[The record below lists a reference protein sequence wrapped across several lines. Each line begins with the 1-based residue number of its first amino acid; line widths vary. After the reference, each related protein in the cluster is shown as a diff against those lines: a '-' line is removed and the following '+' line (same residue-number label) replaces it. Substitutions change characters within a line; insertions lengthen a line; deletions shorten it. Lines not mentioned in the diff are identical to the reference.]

1 MTTFLGTDKSIIRR
15 SEDLKLEICEI
26 SFSEIKGTFDEV
38 LKITISVCSNL
49 SFKSLYGTYLM
60 PKSSAIALLFEFV
73 LLQIK
78 IF

>member
-38 LKITISVCSNL
+38 LKILYQFVVICLSNL
-49 SFKSLYGTYLM
+49 CM
-60 PKSSAIALLFEFV
+60 VHI
-73 LLQIK
+73 
-78 IF
+78 